1 MNVQKQGRLTL
12 ALTAILTALPAHA
25 DNYVGHGISIYGE
38 LKYGPD
44 FTHFAYANPDAP
56 KGGTLRLGWIGT
68 FDNLNPHIIKGIE
81 PPRLSS
87 LLYDTLTERADD
99 EIAIEY
105 GRLVERIE
113 VPPDNAWVLYTLRSE
128 AHWHDGKP
136 ITPEDVIFSLET
148 YKTKGH
154 PGLRNYF
161 AAIEAAEKV
170 GARQVRLIFSG
181 ETNKELP
188 VIAGQMSILPK
199 HYWEGRNF
207 EETTLDPPLGSGPYR
222 IAAVEAGR
230 SITYERV
237 ADYWGRDLPVNKG
250 RFNFDRIHFDYYRD
264 QTVAIEALKAGE
276 FDYRREN
283 SSKDWSTAYEGE
295 ALAAGRLVKDPLP
308 HQRAAGMQ
316 AFWFNTR
323 RAKFADSRVRRALGY
338 AFDFEW
344 TNKNLFYSLY
354 TRSNSYFANSEL
366 ASAGL
371 PAGRELEILEE
382 YRGRIPDELFTT
394 EFQLPTTNGS
404 GRLRQNLRAAK
415 QLLQEAGWVV
425 VDNTLTHAESGEVM
439 EIEFLLSSSS
449 WERIVA
455 PMIPN
460 LKRLGVKATIRT
472 VDQTQYQNRLQAFDY
487 DVIVLV
493 RGQSHSPGNEQRNS
507 WTSVVADEPG
517 SGNVAGIKDP
527 VVDELV
533 ERLIQAPS
541 RAELVA
547 TTRAMDRIL
556 LWGHYTI
563 PHWYSDSFRVVH
575 WDKFGK
581 PALSAPYTG
590 DYFVMPSTWWYDA
603 EKAARLE
610 QGR

>member
-1 MNVQKQGRLTL
+1 MNLQRI
-12 ALTAILTALPAHA
+12 ALIAVLTALPIRA
-25 DNYVGHGISIYGE
+25 DNYVGHGISLYGP

-44 FTHFAYANPDAP
+44 FTHFAYTNPEAP
-56 KGGTLRLGWIGT
+56 KGGTLSLGAIGS
-68 FDNLNPHIIKGIE
+68 FDNLNPHILKGLE

-87 LLYDTLTERADD
+87 LLYDTLTERSDD
-99 EIAIEY
+99 EIATGY
-105 GRLVERIE
+105 GRLAERIE
-113 VPPDNAWVLYTLRSE
+113 VPPDNAWVLYTLRP
-128 AHWHDGKP
+128 AARWHDGKP
-136 ITPEDVIFSLET
+136 ITPEDVLFTLET

-161 AAIEAAEKV
+161 AAIETAEKV
-170 GARQVRLIFSG
+170 GEHQVRLIFSAA
-181 ETNKELP
+181 TNKELP
-188 VIAGQMSILPK
+188 LIAGQMSILPK

-207 EETTLDPPLGSGPYR
+207 AATTLDPPLGSGPYR
-222 IAAVEAGR
+222 IVAVEAGR

-276 FDYRREN
+276 FDYRRES
-283 SSKDWSTAYEGE
+283 SSKDWSTAYEGK
-295 ALAAGRLVKDPLP
+295 ALATGKLVKDPRP

-323 RAKFADSRVRRALGY
+323 RAKFSDPRVRQALGH

-344 TNKNLFYSLY
+344 TNKNLFHGLY
-354 TRSNSYFANSEL
+354 IRSNSYFANSEL
-366 ASAGL
+366 AAAGR
-371 PAGRELEILEE
+371 PSGRELEILEE

-394 EFQLPTTNGS
+394 EFQLPTTDGS
-404 GRLRQNLRAAK
+404 GQVRQNLRAAK
-415 QLLQEAGWVV
+415 KLLQEAGWVV
-425 VDNTLTHAESGEVM
+425 ADNILTHAESGEVM

-460 LKRLGVKATIRT
+460 LERLGVKATIRI
-472 VDQTQYQNRLQAFDY
+472 VDQTQYQNRVQAFDY

-493 RGQSHSPGNEQRNS
+493 RGQSHSPGSEQRNY
-507 WTSVVADEPG
+507 WTSTTADESG

-547 TTRAMDRIL
+547 TTRALDRVL

-563 PHWYSDSFRVVH
+563 PHWYSDHFRVVH

-581 PALSAPYTG
+581 PSSSAPYTG
-590 DYFVMPSTWWYDA
+590 DYFVVPYTWWYDA

>member
-1 MNVQKQGRLTL
+1 M
-12 ALTAILTALPAHA
+12 I
-25 DNYVGHGISIYGE
+25 
-38 LKYGPD
+38 
-44 FTHFAYANPDAP
+44 
-56 KGGTLRLGWIGT
+56 
-68 FDNLNPHIIKGIE
+68 
-81 PPRLSS
+81 
-87 LLYDTLTERADD
+87 YDTLTESAED
-99 EIAIEY
+99 EIATGY

-113 VPPDNAWVLYTLRSE
+113 VPPDNSWILYTLRSE
-128 AHWHDGKP
+128 ARWHDGRP
-136 ITPEDVIFSLET
+136 ITPEDVIFTLET

-161 AAIEAAEKV
+161 AAIETAEKV

-188 VIAGQMSILPK
+188 LISGQMSILPK

-295 ALAAGRLVKDPLP
+295 AVAAGRLVKDPLP

-323 RAKFADSRVRRALGY
+323 RAKFSDPRVRQALGY

-344 TNKNLFYSLY
+344 TKKNLFYGLY

-371 PAGRELEILEE
+371 PSGRELEILEE

-394 EFQLPTTNGS
+394 EFQLPTTDGS
-404 GRLRQNLRAAK
+404 GQLRQNLRRAK
-415 QLLQEAGWVV
+415 RLLQAAGWEV
-425 VDNTLTHAESGEVM
+425 VDDVLTHGETGEVM

-460 LKRLGVKATIRT
+460 LERLGVKATIRT
-472 VDQTQYQNRLQAFDY
+472 VDRTQYQNRVQAFDY
-487 DVIVLV
+487 DIISLV
-493 RGQSHSPGNEQRNS
+493 RGQSHSPGNEQRNY
-507 WTSVVADEPG
+507 WTSAVADEPG

-547 TTRAMDRIL
+547 TTRALDRVL

-563 PHWYSDSFRVVH
+563 PHWYSGNFRVVH

-590 DYFVMPSTWWYDA
+590 DYFVMPYTWWYDA